1 MANMISAGESRE
13 MPDGADRSARLPLP
27 AITELSNEVGA
38 ATALA
43 RDGKRAES
51 REMSSIVSRTDLR
64 IAAVNELTRV
74 DPERKGVASVSID
87 KETARNWANLD
98 TVEFSRMRSEERKSV
113 ALDAI
118 AGHLRVVPQYA
129 EALEQRSPAIATAA
143 KAINVEVERLEQA
156 RESAAVEMQRLG
168 EIEERRAARLAAI
181 DANALAIVG
190 QVREQQVAEVTARLR
205 RDPDPVL
212 DKTDIRDAQRAIPD
226 SVNRGFGGN
235 GRSQASVE
243 NEAAVAEKLRVLK
256 RPVLESEL
264 PQSIRTRFIVAK
276 KDNGIFEPSWTEFAY
291 RAGRYQGEL
300 AFTDAGKQ
308 LITQSDQREIVVAML
323 EVAKAKNWSEITV
336 SGSDVFRRQAW
347 LEGRMAGMD
356 VRGYEARD
364 VDQQLLQD
372 LQRGGRAT
380 NRMVVADR
388 DRVAPQEVGG
398 TAHAQQDGVHIDG
411 DALTANERAGM
422 RQAREILTNK
432 GLDTAFSAAALA
444 QVEEIARG
452 QRVYAGTVVE
462 HGAANY
468 RFDATRDRSYFVTL
482 ETPEGRK
489 TIWGKGLENAV
500 ADGKVQPGDAIVLRN
515 PSTRAVTVQEPVR
528 DTAGKITGVRD
539 KAARFNEWT
548 AQSLAQNRTQA
559 QSAATLSQQMRQA
572 TAPERGDRTRG
583 DHGR

>member
-13 MPDGADRSARLPLP
+13 MPEGADRSARLPLP

-43 RDGKRAES
+43 ADGKRTES

-98 TVEFSRMRSEERKSV
+98 AAEFSRLRSEERKSV

-118 AGHLRVVPQYA
+118 AGHMRVVPQYA

-156 RESAAVEMQRLG
+156 RESAAAEMQRQG
-168 EIEERRAARLAAI
+168 EIEQRRAARLAAI
-181 DANALAIVG
+181 DANAWAIVAK
-190 QVREQQVAEVTARLR
+190 VREQQVAEVTARLR
-205 RDPDPVL
+205 HDPDPVL

-226 SVNRGFGGN
+226 SVNRGFGGTGV
-235 GRSQASVE
+235 GRAPVE
-243 NEAAVAEKLRVLK
+243 NEAVVAEKLRVLK

-264 PQSIRTRFIVAK
+264 PQSIRSRFIVAK
-276 KDNGIFEPSWTEFAY
+276 KDKGIFEPSWTEFAY
-291 RAGRYQGEL
+291 RAGNHQGEL

-336 SGSDVFRRQAW
+336 SGSDAFRRQAW
-347 LEGRMAGMD
+347 LEGRIAGME
-356 VRGYEARD
+356 VRGYESRD
-364 VDQQLLQD
+364 VDRQLLQD
-372 LQRGGRAT
+372 MQRGGGAT
-380 NRMVVADR
+380 HRMGVADR
-388 DRVAPQEVGG
+388 DRVAPLESGDR
-398 TAHAQQDGVHIDG
+398 ARAQQDGVHING
-411 DALTANERAGM
+411 DELTANERAGM
-422 RQAREILTNK
+422 RQAREILANK

-462 HGAANY
+462 HGAAHY

-482 ETPEGRK
+482 DTPEGRK
-489 TIWGKGLENAV
+489 TIWGKGLEKAV

-548 AQSLAQNRTQA
+548 AQSLAQYRTQA
-559 QSAATLSQQMRQA
+559 QSAETLSRQMREA